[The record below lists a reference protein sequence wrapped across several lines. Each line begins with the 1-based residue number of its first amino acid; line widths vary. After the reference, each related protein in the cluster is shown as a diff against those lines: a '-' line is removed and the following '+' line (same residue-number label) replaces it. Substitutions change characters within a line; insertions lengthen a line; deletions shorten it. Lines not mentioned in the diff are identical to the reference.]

1 MFGSNSINM
10 PIKKQKVTVVAV
22 LAKYDLGQLCNVAL
36 TKLAIIDSK
45 FLLLPSLSSP
55 IVSLPFAR

>member
-1 MFGSNSINM
+1 M